1 MEIVKKE
8 NQKVALIF
16 GITGQDGSYLAEL
29 LLEKGY
35 MVHGVIRRSSSF
47 NTGRIDHLMDN
58 KNFKLHYGDVTDPL
72 VVSNLITNLHPEEIY
87 NLAAQSHVKVSFEM
101 PYYTA
106 QTDALGTLAI
116 IEAVKNHCPTAKVY
130 QASTSELF
138 GGMDY
143 NMPETGYTE
152 KSQMHPRS
160 PYGAAKIY
168 AYWITKNYREAHNLF
183 ISNGLLFNHETV
195 GERMPV
201 IIKKNNIV
209 NIMAIS
215 EVVKNELTIDKK
227 FDDSKIQYQEIQ
239 PTEEVYIW
247 DKKGWTKILYASGY
261 PHLAEKDNKNP
272 KLISSKNAC
281 YFATGSHECIM
292 EDNTDKKFEDI
303 EIGDKVS
310 LVESFEKF
318 DNLNFNISNEEAE
331 LIGFSIADG
340 NYHKNNLRLTQK
352 DIKVLEY
359 YEEIFFKLYDE
370 KAKREVSISGFTKK
384 RNINQFTFKAK
395 KFIDKFKIYNSYK
408 EKVVPYQILNSSK
421 EIKEAFLKGYYKG
434 DGLKKDK
441 TIYEYKS
448 FKTNS
453 STLAMGLIYL
463 FKEVYDLEYNINPFF
478 HNGKIQYQVNLLSNS
493 KYSISNSLEK
503 TKIVQEYMKTNMSQ
517 REMSRVTGFS
527 RNFISNIQKNILP
540 NGIHHLSIKNNEV
553 KKILDWK
560 DYDGWFFDLTTE
572 TGTFHAGV
580 GHGHIHNS
588 PRRGETF
595 ITRKVTTNLAEVY
608 HGKREVLTIGN
619 LDSKRDWGHAQNFV
633 EGMWRMLQHD
643 TADDF
648 VLATNEMHSVREFIE
663 EAVTYLGWEIEW
675 KGEGVNEKGYDVKT
689 GKLLVQ
695 VDEKYFRPSEVDN
708 LLGDYSKAKEV
719 LGWEPKIKFKELVKI
734 MMEFDIDNYCS

>member
-183 ISNGLLFNHETV
+183 ISNGLLFNHE
-195 GERMPV
+195 
-201 IIKKNNIV
+201 
-209 NIMAIS
+209 S
-215 EVVKNELTIDKK
+215 E
-227 FDDSKIQYQEIQ
+227 
-239 PTEEVYIW
+239 
-247 DKKGWTKILYASGY
+247 
-261 PHLAEKDNKNP
+261 
-272 KLISSKNAC
+272 
-281 YFATGSHECIM
+281 
-292 EDNTDKKFEDI
+292 
-303 EIGDKVS
+303 
-310 LVESFEKF
+310 
-318 DNLNFNISNEEAE
+318 
-331 LIGFSIADG
+331 
-340 NYHKNNLRLTQK
+340 
-352 DIKVLEY
+352 
-359 YEEIFFKLYDE
+359 
-370 KAKREVSISGFTKK
+370 
-384 RNINQFTFKAK
+384 
-395 KFIDKFKIYNSYK
+395 
-408 EKVVPYQILNSSK
+408 
-421 EIKEAFLKGYYKG
+421 
-434 DGLKKDK
+434 
-441 TIYEYKS
+441 
-448 FKTNS
+448 
-453 STLAMGLIYL
+453 
-463 FKEVYDLEYNINPFF
+463 
-478 HNGKIQYQVNLLSNS
+478 
-493 KYSISNSLEK
+493 
-503 TKIVQEYMKTNMSQ
+503 
-517 REMSRVTGFS
+517 
-527 RNFISNIQKNILP
+527 
-540 NGIHHLSIKNNEV
+540 
-553 KKILDWK
+553 
-560 DYDGWFFDLTTE
+560 
-572 TGTFHAGV
+572 
-580 GHGHIHNS
+580 
-588 PRRGETF
+588 RRGETF

-643 TADDF
+643 IADDF

-734 MMEFDIDNYCS
+734 MMEFDRDNYCS

>member
-1 MEIVKKE
+1 MEIIKQEK
-8 NQKVALIF
+8 QKIAFCTGV
-16 GITGQDGSYLAEL
+16 TGQDGSYLAEL

-72 VVSNLITNLHPEEIY
+72 VISNLISSIQPDEVY

-160 PYGAAKIY
+160 PYGAAKMY

-183 ISNGLLFNHETV
+183 ISNGLLFNHE
-195 GERMPV
+195 
-201 IIKKNNIV
+201 
-209 NIMAIS
+209 A
-215 EVVKNELTIDKK
+215 
-227 FDDSKIQYQEIQ
+227 
-239 PTEEVYIW
+239 
-247 DKKGWTKILYASGY
+247 
-261 PHLAEKDNKNP
+261 
-272 KLISSKNAC
+272 
-281 YFATGSHECIM
+281 
-292 EDNTDKKFEDI
+292 
-303 EIGDKVS
+303 
-310 LVESFEKF
+310 
-318 DNLNFNISNEEAE
+318 
-331 LIGFSIADG
+331 
-340 NYHKNNLRLTQK
+340 
-352 DIKVLEY
+352 
-359 YEEIFFKLYDE
+359 
-370 KAKREVSISGFTKK
+370 
-384 RNINQFTFKAK
+384 
-395 KFIDKFKIYNSYK
+395 
-408 EKVVPYQILNSSK
+408 
-421 EIKEAFLKGYYKG
+421 
-434 DGLKKDK
+434 
-441 TIYEYKS
+441 
-448 FKTNS
+448 
-453 STLAMGLIYL
+453 
-463 FKEVYDLEYNINPFF
+463 
-478 HNGKIQYQVNLLSNS
+478 
-493 KYSISNSLEK
+493 
-503 TKIVQEYMKTNMSQ
+503 
-517 REMSRVTGFS
+517 
-527 RNFISNIQKNILP
+527 
-540 NGIHHLSIKNNEV
+540 
-553 KKILDWK
+553 
-560 DYDGWFFDLTTE
+560 
-572 TGTFHAGV
+572 
-580 GHGHIHNS
+580 

-619 LDSKRDWGHAQNFV
+619 LDSKRDWGYAKEFV
-633 EGMWRMLQHD
+633 EGMWKILQHD

-663 EAVTYLGWEIEW
+663 EAVTYLGWEIKW
-675 KGEGVNEKGYDVKT
+675 KGEGINEKGYDVNT

-734 MMEFDIDNYCS
+734 MMEFDRDNYCS

>member
-35 MVHGVIRRSSSF
+35 VVHGVIRRSSSF

-183 ISNGLLFNHETV
+183 ISNGLLFNHE
-195 GERMPV
+195 
-201 IIKKNNIV
+201 
-209 NIMAIS
+209 S
-215 EVVKNELTIDKK
+215 E
-227 FDDSKIQYQEIQ
+227 
-239 PTEEVYIW
+239 
-247 DKKGWTKILYASGY
+247 
-261 PHLAEKDNKNP
+261 
-272 KLISSKNAC
+272 
-281 YFATGSHECIM
+281 
-292 EDNTDKKFEDI
+292 
-303 EIGDKVS
+303 
-310 LVESFEKF
+310 
-318 DNLNFNISNEEAE
+318 
-331 LIGFSIADG
+331 
-340 NYHKNNLRLTQK
+340 
-352 DIKVLEY
+352 
-359 YEEIFFKLYDE
+359 
-370 KAKREVSISGFTKK
+370 
-384 RNINQFTFKAK
+384 
-395 KFIDKFKIYNSYK
+395 
-408 EKVVPYQILNSSK
+408 
-421 EIKEAFLKGYYKG
+421 
-434 DGLKKDK
+434 
-441 TIYEYKS
+441 
-448 FKTNS
+448 
-453 STLAMGLIYL
+453 
-463 FKEVYDLEYNINPFF
+463 
-478 HNGKIQYQVNLLSNS
+478 
-493 KYSISNSLEK
+493 
-503 TKIVQEYMKTNMSQ
+503 
-517 REMSRVTGFS
+517 
-527 RNFISNIQKNILP
+527 
-540 NGIHHLSIKNNEV
+540 
-553 KKILDWK
+553 
-560 DYDGWFFDLTTE
+560 
-572 TGTFHAGV
+572 
-580 GHGHIHNS
+580 
-588 PRRGETF
+588 RRGETF

-608 HGKREVLTIGN
+608 HGNREVLTIGN
-619 LDSKRDWGHAQNFV
+619 LDSKRDWGHAKDYV
-633 EGMWRMLQHD
+633 EGMWRILQND

-663 EAVTYLGWEIEW
+663 EAVIYLGWEIEW

-734 MMEFDIDNYCS
+734 MMEFDRDNYCS